1 VDSGVKDDCTLVG
14 LVVNEGLVP
23 QRKAGQRLRQ
33 EEGEEERNH
42 HAGQWR
48 ALMKA
53 AEIDRVRGIL
63 ARRVLKLTQDAAK
76 ARWLA
81 ATLLGRR
88 PVKLRKVSF
97 VLHTP
102 DLLYCFGT

>member
-1 VDSGVKDDCTLVG
+1 
-14 LVVNEGLVP
+14 
-23 QRKAGQRLRQ
+23 
-33 EEGEEERNH
+33 
-42 HAGQWR
+42 
-48 ALMKA
+48 M
-53 AEIDRVRGIL
+53 IDHGRGIP

-81 ATLLGRR
+81 TALLGRR

-102 DLLYCFGT
+102 ELLYRFGTWTHGAGLTSLRMVRSWRCRRE